1 MNRAAVIIIRTISS
15 KFMQLCCAFAL
26 VSTALSLTAQT
37 IPPHGPAINLFNGH
51 DLSNFDTFIRG
62 QGLNS
67 DPDHIFTVEKKT
79 IHISGNGFGY
89 IITRDSYKDFYLTA
103 DFKWGEGTFLER
115 KGKARDSGIL
125 FNVQGE
131 QKVWP
136 RSIEFQITE
145 GGTGDFWMTD
155 GAALTGI
162 GKDGS
167 KGARVTGPA
176 GSALSIPRYNKG
188 TFPNVTGVRDP
199 TGEVE
204 KPHGQ
209 WNHLQ
214 LISQGGHIRQYVNGK
229 LANEG
234 TDALPAEG
242 KILFQSEGA
251 EVYFRNLK
259 VYQLK

>member
-1 MNRAAVIIIRTISS
+1 MPFYIKPKSIKHAGCLLITLAAVLP
-15 KFMQLCCAFAL
+15 M
-26 VSTALSLTAQT
+26 TAQK
-37 IPPHGPAINLFNGH
+37 IPPHKAPIVLFNGH
-51 DLSNFDTFIRG
+51 DLSTFDTFIRG
-62 QGLNS
+62 EGLNS
-67 DPDHIFTVEKKT
+67 DTNHIFTVENGL
-79 IHISGNGFGY
+79 IHVSGNGFGY
-89 IITRDSYKDFYLTA
+89 LITRESYKDFYLAA
-103 DFKWGEGTFLER
+103 DFKWGEGTFLDR
-115 KGKARDSGIL
+115 HGKARDSGIL

-155 GAALTGI
+155 GASLTGI
-162 GKDGS
+162 AKDGAT
-167 KGARVTGPA
+167 GQRVTGPA

-188 TFPNVTGVRDP
+188 NAPNVTGVRDP

-209 WNHLQ
+209 WNHLE
-214 LISQGGHIRQYVNGK
+214 LVSQGGHIKQYVNGK
-229 LANEG
+229 LVNEG
-234 TDALPAEG
+234 ADAFPTEG

-259 VYQLK
+259 LYPLK

>member
-1 MNRAAVIIIRTISS
+1 MLPRRLTLAS
-15 KFMQLCCAFAL
+15 LL
-26 VSTALSLTAQT
+26 LLSLIAVLSAHAQK
-37 IPPHGPAINLFNGH
+37 IPPHKAAIVLFNGH

-62 QGLNS
+62 NGLNS
-67 DPDHIFTVEKKT
+67 DPGHIFQVEKGV

-89 IITRDSYKDFYLTA
+89 IITRDTYKDFYLRA

-115 KGKARDSGIL
+115 KGQARDSGIL

-136 RSIEFQITE
+136 QSVEFQINE

-155 GAALTGI
+155 GGALTGRD
-162 GKDGS
+162 GK
-167 KGARVTGPA
+167 RVTGPP
-176 GSALSIPRYNKG
+176 GGALPIAHFNKG
-188 TFPNVTGVRDP
+188 TFSNIVGVRDP
-199 TGEVE
+199 TGELE

-209 WNHLQ
+209 WNRLE

-234 TDALPAEG
+234 IDAFPADG

-251 EVYFRNLK
+251 EVFFRNLK
-259 VYQLK
+259 LYPLK